1 MIESL
6 ELLREFPDQLQV
18 LCGENGVPVEL
29 NADSQDHTAAEE
41 VGGFLEGQGLGMVLR
56 NKIHHIIVQL
66 CFRKLNCKKDSY
78 SQDEYDVKP
87 QVAVKVLHYAAPIS
101 IFLSKRIEEYSK
113 HMLDQLIRFVTVV
126 FCQGFLHSGYPLH
139 ETGGDV
145 DEHHCSLLYI

>member
-41 VGGFLEGQGLGMVLR
+41 IGGFLEGKGLGVILR
-56 NKIHHIIVQL
+56 DKIHHIIIQL
-66 CFRKLNCKKDSY
+66 RLWKLNCKKYSY

-87 QVAVKVLHYAAPIS
+87 RVAVNFLHYAALLFQSFYSYLFTEANREKLSTYARS
-101 IFLSKRIEEYSK
+101 I
-113 HMLDQLIRFVTVV
+113 
-126 FCQGFLHSGYPLH
+126 HSICNGHSWP
-139 ETGGDV
+139 G
-145 DEHHCSLLYI
+145 SPAWWKPAA